1 MKHFYSKLAA
11 VSLSALVLTTS
22 ASALSHTVVR
32 GDTMWKL
39 AVQYQV
45 GTSEII
51 ASNPQVSNP
60 DLIYPGQILT
70 IPEEDAEVTQYE
82 QEVIRLVNE
91 IRVQNGLSALTYNWE
106 LSRVARYKSQDM
118 VDNRYF
124 SHTSP
129 TYGTPFQMIRS
140 FGLSYRSAG
149 ENIAYGQRT
158 PQAVV
163 NAWMNSS
170 GHRANIL
177 SSSYTQIGVGYV
189 ANGHYWT
196 QMFIG

>member
-70 IPEEDAEVTQYE
+70 IPEEDAAVTQYE

-91 IRVQNGLSALTYNWE
+91 IRAQNGLSALPYNWE

>member
-70 IPEEDAEVTQYE
+70 IPEEDAAVTRYE

>member
-70 IPEEDAEVTQYE
+70 IPEEDAAVTQYE

-91 IRVQNGLSALTYNWE
+91 IRAQNGLSALTYNWE

-163 NAWMNSS
+163 NSWMNSS